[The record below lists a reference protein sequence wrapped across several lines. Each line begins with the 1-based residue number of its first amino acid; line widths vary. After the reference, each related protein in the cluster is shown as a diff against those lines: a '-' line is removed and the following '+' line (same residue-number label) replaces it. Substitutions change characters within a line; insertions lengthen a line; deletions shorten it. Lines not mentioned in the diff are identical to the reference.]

1 MDAKPRRII
10 GRHVY
15 VDLPELGFHHIEAKV
30 DTGAFRTVV
39 HCDTWREIE
48 INGQKKLEAIF
59 NLDGSGPRQFVFDDY
74 FQKDFKSS
82 FGETE
87 RRYCVYLTLV
97 IGRKKI
103 RSSISLTNR
112 SDMKFQVL
120 IGRKTLLRKFL
131 VDVSKK
137 FI

>member
-1 MDAKPRRII
+1 MDKKSPRVI

-15 VDLPELGFHHIEAKV
+15 VDLPDLGFSGIEAKV
-30 DTGAFRTVV
+30 DTGAFRTVI
-39 HCDTWREIE
+39 HCDTWKEVE
-48 INGQKKLEAIF
+48 VGGKTVLQAVF
-59 NLDGSGPRQFVFDDY
+59 NLDGTGPKTIFFDDY
-74 FQKDFKSS
+74 FQRDFKSS

-87 RRYCVYLTLV
+87 RRYCVHTLLQ
-97 IGRKKI
+97 IGKKKI
-103 RSSISLTNR
+103 RSSVSLSNR

-120 IGRKTLLRKFL
+120 IGRKTLLRKFV

>member
-1 MDAKPRRII
+1 VI
-10 GRHVY
+10 
-15 VDLPELGFHHIEAKV
+15 
-30 DTGAFRTVV
+30 
-39 HCDTWREIE
+39 HCDAWREVST
-48 INGQKKLEAIF
+48 GDQKLLEATF
-59 NLDGSGPRQFVFDDY
+59 NLDGSGPKTVVFDDY
-74 FQKDFKSS
+74 FERDFKSS

-87 RRYCVYLTLV
+87 RRYCVHTTIK

-103 RSSISLTNR
+103 RSSVSLSNR

-120 IGRKTLLRKFL
+120 VGRKTLLRKFL